1 MIVNTPKAVPNGIWK
16 QSNPATT
23 IENMRCL
30 LCNRKTADSR
40 LRKVENG
47 GEHEDGS
54 EKCVHPNERIQKR
67 FGGWSCIPV
76 VFPHFGIREKR
87 VHEEIMHKKEA
98 NA

>member
-40 LRKVENG
+40 LRTEASTKMAAKNAYIQMNASRNALG
-47 GEHEDGS
+47 GGVAFPWFFHISGF
-54 EKCVHPNERIQKR
+54 EKNVC
-67 FGGWSCIPV
+67 
-76 VFPHFGIREKR
+76 
-87 VHEEIMHKKEA
+87 MKK
-98 NA
+98 